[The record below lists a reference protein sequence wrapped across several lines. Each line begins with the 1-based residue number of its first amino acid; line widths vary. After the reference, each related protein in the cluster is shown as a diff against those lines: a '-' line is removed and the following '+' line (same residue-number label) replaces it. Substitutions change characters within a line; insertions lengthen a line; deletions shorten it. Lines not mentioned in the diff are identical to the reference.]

1 MNTNWMFYQLAPGS
15 IEMAA
20 VIKKV
25 PYNVHF
31 TQHSNQMQI
40 GRRQE
45 QGEGD
50 VPNLGGVPESLCDI
64 TEGCFPKAQESK
76 KEVGGCH

>member
-1 MNTNWMFYQLAPGS
+1 
-15 IEMAA
+15 MAA

-25 PYNVHF
+25 PYNAHF
-31 TQHSNQMQI
+31 ILIYRLIWELTAHSKQMLI

-45 QGEGD
+45 RGEGD

-64 TEGCFPKAQESK
+64 TEGCFPKAHESK